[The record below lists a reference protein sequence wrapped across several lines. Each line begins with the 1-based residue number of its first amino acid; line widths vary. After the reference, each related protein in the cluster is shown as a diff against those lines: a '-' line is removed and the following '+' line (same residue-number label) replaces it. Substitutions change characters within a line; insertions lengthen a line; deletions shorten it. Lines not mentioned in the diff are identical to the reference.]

1 MGKFKGVHFVS
12 KSGRYLAQ
20 INLGGKNRF
29 VGNYV
34 DEREASKVREE
45 INDFKLKYGDERAL
59 KKLTKL
65 KEKRQKLK
73 KKMKKQ
79 VSKKKTKRVKEKSK
93 KQAVKTVKK
102 NPQKQKNTKLKE
114 SEMEEMKIEEI
125 NETEQFDSE
134 DEMILEM
141 HQTKQIE
148 EKILKLKT
156 TALLAE
162 EEISDE
168 FASWLLSFG
177 EKVKKDPF
185 EHMLKGGKRFLNAM
199 KHRFEEVKRCKK
211 KNYEKAYETE
221 KKRREGLMKKRTQ
234 ECLGALV
241 RTYGKMDSSWSN
253 NQKACWKKRKTAP
266 CGFFY
271 RHSKEDEPRKDKYYS
286 WTDEEYKS
294 YMESLK
300 IFGANYAW
308 GLFSFNVPG
317 RCGYVCSNKYR
328 DFLKAGMIYE
338 PNYTCCAFPKMISS
352 YAKDGKFI
360 DKVKKYFSFII
371 LEDPSGTLETPW
383 CHPLASMKTKNECF
397 LSSMKQ
403 KAFQKC
409 QEKDIST

>member
-1 MGKFKGVHFVS
+1 MGKYKGVHFVS
-12 KSGRYLAQ
+12 KSGKYLAQ

-29 VGNYV
+29 IGNYE
-34 DEREASKVREE
+34 DEREASKIREE
-45 INDFKLKYGDERAL
+45 IHNFKVKYGDDRAL

-65 KEKRQKLK
+65 KESRQKLK
-73 KKMKKQ
+73 KNTKKQ
-79 VSKKKTKRVKEKSK
+79 VSKKRVKEKSK
-93 KQAVKTVKK
+93 RRAVKTVKK
-102 NPQKQKNTKLKE
+102 SPGIQKKTNLKE
-114 SEMEEMKIEEI
+114 SEVEEMKIEE
-125 NETEQFDSE
+125 NEETEETDSE
-134 DEMILEM
+134 DEMILDM
-141 HQTKQIE
+141 QQSKCVE

-156 TALLAE
+156 TALLLE

-185 EHMLKGGKRFLNAM
+185 EHMLKNGKRFLKAM
-199 KHRFEEVKRCKK
+199 KIRFEEVKHCKNK
-211 KNYEKAYETE
+211 KYAKAYEKE
-221 KKRREGLMKKRTQ
+221 KKHREVLMKKRTQ
-234 ECLGALV
+234 ECLDALV
-241 RTYGKMDSSWSN
+241 GTYGKMDSSWSN

-271 RHSKEDEPRKDKYYS
+271 RHSKESEPRKDKYYP

-308 GLFSFNVPG
+308 GLFSFNVAG

-352 YAKDGKFI
+352 YAKDGKFV

-383 CHPLASMKTKNECF
+383 CHPLASTKTKNECF
-397 LSSMKQ
+397 LSSVKQ
-403 KAFQKC
+403 KAFEKC
-409 QEKDIST
+409 HENAIST